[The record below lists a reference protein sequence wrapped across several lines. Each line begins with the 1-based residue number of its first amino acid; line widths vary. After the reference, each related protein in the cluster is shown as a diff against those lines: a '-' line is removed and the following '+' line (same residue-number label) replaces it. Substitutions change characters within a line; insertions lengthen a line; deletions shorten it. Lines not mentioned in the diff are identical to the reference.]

1 MRKTPSKDVS
11 AQNGHQRATTAQ
23 TDEQKAFE
31 MEVQELI
38 RQAKQQLKASSPFR
52 DEENAASAEVAP
64 TPTPVLETSAPE
76 PQPAVSIPAEVT
88 PLAAES
94 PVSKGTVAQSPTE
107 DAQRAE
113 QLQHDLQEA
122 RRTITE
128 LQAELAGKEEALHEK
143 PQERQPIYGHAAAL
157 PSTETITRDDL
168 KLEFLNFTSAH
179 IDQFNTRIKKTED
192 IVASLAQNQP
202 RAAAVQPAKPGWMQW
217 MNTLLLGICTLL
229 LLGLFFNNPKEA
241 NSEEKT
247 VAAPTPAAS
256 APVTKTETPAETP
269 PASPAS
275 KETTPTPASATPSN
289 TVSAPAQVA
298 AAAPSPA
305 HTATT
310 VATPP
315 GKPAPVPA
323 AKTVATPLAK
333 PAAATPAPQAKPI
346 ATAAAP
352 QAKPAPIPAPQP
364 KQQVASAPKPVL
376 KAAPTPAPSR
386 SQTAAKSN
394 ATIQR
399 NLSLQEALRPVT
411 DEELSRERT
420 ARRATE
426 PKTALRKPVKSNEAV
441 SFGDD

>member
-52 DEENAASAEVAP
+52 DEENAASAEVV
-64 TPTPVLETSAPE
+64 PTPVLETPAPE
-76 PQPAVSIPAEVT
+76 SQPAVSIATEPA

-94 PVSKGTVAQSPTE
+94 PLSSGTVDQRTTA

-113 QLQHDLQEA
+113 QLHHDLQEA
-122 RRTITE
+122 RRTISE
-128 LQAELAGKEEALHEK
+128 LQAELARKEEALQEK
-143 PQERQPIYGHAAAL
+143 PQERQPIYGHAASQ

-229 LLGLFFNNPKEA
+229 LLGLFFDNSKEA
-241 NSEEKT
+241 ASEEKT
-247 VAAPTPAAS
+247 VAAPAPAAS
-256 APVTKTETPAETP
+256 APVTKQEIPADTP
-269 PASPAS
+269 PASPGNKAD
-275 KETTPTPASATPSN
+275 EPTPASAAPTN
-289 TVSAPAQVA
+289 TLAAPAKVVA
-298 AAAPSPA
+298 APTSSPA
-305 HTATT
+305 PTP
-310 VATPP
+310 VAASP
-315 GKPAPVPA
+315 GKPASVPV
-323 AKTVATPLAK
+323 AKTVATPPAK
-333 PAAATPAPQAKPI
+333 PATATPVPQTKPI

-352 QAKPAPIPAPQP
+352 QIKPAPTPAPQP
-364 KQQVASAPKPVL
+364 KQTIASAKKP
-376 KAAPTPAPSR
+376 AATSAPTPAPAR
-386 SQTAAKSN
+386 SQTAAKSSS
-394 ATIQR
+394 AAQR

-411 DEELSRERT
+411 DEELSRERN
-420 ARRATE
+420 ARRAAE